1 MFTNK
6 VMTVGNWLLYFLLM
20 AIPLVNIIIIIL
32 ILMDPQSNKS
42 LKNLIITQ
50 LLLMVIVGILIAVLG
65 VSMFGMFNR

>member
-6 VMTVGNWLLYFLLM
+6 VMSVGNWLLYFLLM
-20 AIPLVNIIIIIL
+20 AIPIVNIIIIIL

-50 LLLMVIVGILIAVLG
+50 LLLVIIVGLLIAGLG
-65 VSMFGMFNR
+65 ISVFNMFN

>member
-20 AIPLVNIIIIIL
+20 AIPIVNIIIIIL

-50 LLLMVIVGILIAVLG
+50 LLLVIIVGLLIAGLG
-65 VSMFGMFNR
+65 ISVFNMFN

>member
-50 LLLMVIVGILIAVLG
+50 LLLMVIIGLLIFSLGISV
-65 VSMFGMFNR
+65 FNMFN

>member
-20 AIPLVNIIIIIL
+20 AIPIVNIIIIIL
-32 ILMDPQSNKS
+32 ILMDPHSNKS

-50 LLLMVIVGILIAVLG
+50 LLLMVIIGLLIAILG
-65 VSMFGMFNR
+65 VSVFSMFNQ